1 MGAGMPILDSHH
13 ADGTGKQ
20 IISQTHTSL
29 SQEHLSPLM
38 TQKVVYENGVST
50 FTGCFDCA
58 APRIAMTTIAE
69 IMTAPPTK
77 VELIGVSPITIQTRI
92 GPTMIS
98 VSERRLSSTAGRW
111 RAPSVNNKKPRP
123 TWKIPRLML

>member
-1 MGAGMPILDSHH
+1 MLALDSHH
-13 ADGTGKQ
+13 VNGTGKQ
-20 IISQTHTSL
+20 IISQTHTPIYQEDPSL
-29 SQEHLSPLM
+29 LM
-38 TQKVVYENGVST
+38 MQKVAYENGVST

-58 APRIAMTTIAE
+58 APRIAVTSIAE
-69 IMTAPPTK
+69 IMTAPPIK
-77 VELIGVSPITIQTRI
+77 VELIGVSQITIQTRI

-98 VSERRLSSTAGRW
+98 VRESKLSSTAGRW